1 MAWTVVYL
9 NSTKRQLR
17 KMDPQVRD
25 RILRFMGDRVA
36 GLAHPHVIGRALTG
50 VWQGY
55 CDIEWVTTELSARS
69 EVKNCWLWSQRP
81 VIAVMCTTVVQ
92 RTGPRVEAPEMSK
105 PFAGQSFLKL
115 RTVWIAA

>member
-36 GLAHPHVIGRALTG
+36 GLAHPHAIGRALTG

-55 CDIEWVTTELSARS
+55 WRYRVGDYRVICKIRS
-69 EVKNCWLWSQRP
+69 EELL
-81 VIAVMCTTVVQ
+81 VMVAKAGHRSDVYDG
-92 RTGPRVEAPEMSK
+92 GPEDWTEGRSSRDV
-105 PFAGQSFLKL
+105 
-115 RTVWIAA
+115 